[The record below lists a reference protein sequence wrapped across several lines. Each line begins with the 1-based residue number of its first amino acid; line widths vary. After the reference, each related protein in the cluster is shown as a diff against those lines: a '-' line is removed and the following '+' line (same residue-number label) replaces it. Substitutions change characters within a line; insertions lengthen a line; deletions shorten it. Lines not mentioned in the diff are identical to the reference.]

1 MPGWHLP
8 TRSRPFLAHDSLRRL
23 AGAWCWRPVSAARRN
38 RPPHL
43 AALCENYWYPLYAFV
58 RRRGH
63 EADEAQDFTQALFAA
78 AFGKE
83 RSRRC
88 PSRAWKVSVVP
99 ADVGEALPGVGP
111 RTGGETGRRP
121 ICAAN
126 RLWDCRGAVPCRTE
140 PRPDAR
146 EDLRAAWGAGAA
158 RMLRVLD
165 CRFLDCRFSSHGLK
179 PVRWQ
184 TLDQTKSHFLLCTIL
199 GIMSFKN
206 DFMSLAFATESR
218 TPACVADCLHS
229 IHVEAALTS
238 WSSSAVD
245 FSLKSES
252 LPSVIIRSFA
262 NCHQ

>member
-1 MPGWHLP
+1 MRRTKLRTSRRPSSQRLSEKNDLAAARPERGRF
-8 TRSRPFLAHDSLRRL
+8 RSFLLTSLKHFLANEWDR
-23 AGAWCWRPVSAARRN
+23 AR
-38 RPPHL
+38 
-43 AALCENYWYPLYAFV
+43 AEK
-58 RRRGH
+58 RG
-63 EADEAQDFTQALFAA
+63 
-78 AFGKE
+78 GG
-83 RSRRC
+83 RS
-88 PSRAWKVSVVP
+88 
-99 ADVGEALPGVGP
+99 
-111 RTGGETGRRP
+111 
-121 ICAAN
+121 AAN

-140 PRPDAR
+140 PRPDAQ

-158 RMLRVLD
+158 RMLRV
-165 CRFLDCRFSSHGLK
+165 LDCRFSSHGLK